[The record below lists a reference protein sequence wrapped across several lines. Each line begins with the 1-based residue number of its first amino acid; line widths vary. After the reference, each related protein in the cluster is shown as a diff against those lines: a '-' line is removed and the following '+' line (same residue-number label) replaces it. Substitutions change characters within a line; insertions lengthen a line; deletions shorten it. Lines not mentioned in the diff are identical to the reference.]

1 MMWGTNVTVRNAT
14 VWQTYNGGVVNLGW
28 GAGSAG
34 DGCLIDGL
42 YVVKTDWLIPNSPG
56 FTKPHLDGQNDAVI
70 ASLMVPGT
78 MYGTVNTPVFRNI
91 LVEDPP
97 NVLFSLKI
105 LFPECNDPGSPRDN
119 DCTPVDLM
127 LPSVLNLN
135 IENLCTPAAIQPN
148 SIGFLNI
155 PAGFTNE
162 LPSGA
167 DYIFPTNYTLHGSMN
182 IGMTN
187 IIIQSTNGT
196 VNPLTSANAAAVAG
210 LITNGANIN
219 LTYGF
224 NPDPCLS
231 CLPQLAITSLRTN
244 AILTWPT
251 NFPAFNLE
259 FATNL
264 ASATVWQ
271 TNSTAPSVIG
281 GLNVVTNPISSKQ
294 QFYRLTQ

>member
-1 MMWGTNVTVRNAT
+1 
-14 VWQTYNGGVVNLGW
+14 
-28 GAGSAG
+28 
-34 DGCLIDGL
+34 
-42 YVVKTDWLIPNSPG
+42 
-56 FTKPHLDGQNDAVI
+56 
-70 ASLMVPGT
+70 
-78 MYGTVNTPVFRNI
+78 
-91 LVEDPP
+91 
-97 NVLFSLKI
+97 VLFSLKI

-119 DCTPVDLM
+119 DCTPVDLT
-127 LPSVLNLN
+127 LPSVMNLN

-187 IIIQSTNGT
+187 VIIQSTNGT

-210 LITNGANIN
+210 LITNGTNIS
-219 LTYGF
+219 LSYGF

-231 CLPQLAITSLRTN
+231 CLPQLAITSSRTN

-251 NFPAFNLE
+251 NFPAFSLE

-264 ASATVWQ
+264 ASPTVWQ
-271 TNSTAPSVIG
+271 TNPAAPVVIG
-281 GLNVVTNPISSKQ
+281 GLNVVTNPISSKR